1 MVGIFICILMSAIFR
16 AIEQISVFRESWSWL
31 PKWVTGRSGILNLD
45 GYHVSSALNIWSMF
59 AAGYFFIIAGKS
71 LWWVPA
77 LWLIHG
83 NLFSLFYHVVFMR
96 RCYRENFFLHW
107 IAEVVH
113 VIGRIVLF
121 LFNQLVKAKKL
132 KELL

>member
-1 MVGIFICILMSAIFR
+1 MVEIFICILMSAIFR

-31 PKWVTGRSGILNLD
+31 PKWVTGRNGILNLD
-45 GYHVSSALNIWSMF
+45 GYHIASALNIWSMF
-59 AAGYFFIIAGKS
+59 GAGYFFTVAGIS

-96 RCYRENFFLHW
+96 QGHRENFFLIW
-107 IAEVVH
+107 IAEIVH
-113 VIGRIVLF
+113 WGVR
-121 LFNQLVKAKKL
+121 LVRKL
-132 KELL
+132 LQSGVRVE